1 MNLKKELKKHF
12 GFDKFRPLQ
21 QKVVKSVVD
30 GNDTLMVVSTGT
42 GKSLCYQLPGMIM
55 DGITIVI
62 SPLISLMQDQVSG
75 LQKRGVGAELIAAYM
90 TAEDAQRVYR
100 DAIGGKIGFLFVSP
114 ERAVTEKFM
123 QFMDKLDVRNFAI
136 DEAHCIVQWGEDFR
150 DSYKKLGNLKERYP
164 AATVSAFTA
173 SASDKTRNSIIKSLN
188 MHEPTIVVGSSYR
201 KNIKIQVEERKK
213 SGYPRLMGLIKK
225 HKKGS
230 GIVYAFSRKDVD
242 RIAKE
247 LKKRKVSCLGYHAGM
262 SDTRRSE
269 VMEKFMSGKTKVVVA
284 TVAFGMGI
292 DKADV
297 RFVCHMH
304 IPRSMDSYYQE
315 IGRAGRDGKASE
327 AVLLFSYA
335 DIKKIEWLI
344 DKDKESK
351 VTAENQQQ
359 LNIMSDYAYSFNCRH
374 KTVGKYFGD
383 NVKDC
388 KTKCDNCG

>member
-1 MNLKKELKKHF
+1 MNLKQELKKHF

-21 QKVVKSVVD
+21 QKVVKSVVE

-42 GKSLCYQLPGMIM
+42 GKSLCYQLPGLIM
-55 DGITIVI
+55 DGITVVI

-75 LQKRGVGAELIAAYM
+75 LKKKGVGAELIAAYM
-90 TAEDAQRVYR
+90 EAEEAQKVYR
-100 DAIGGKIGFLFVSP
+100 DAIDGKISFLFVSP

-123 QFMDKLDVRNFAI
+123 LFMDKLNIKNFAI

-150 DSYKKLGNLKERYP
+150 DSYKQLGSLKTRYP
-164 AATVSAFTA
+164 RATVSAFTA
-173 SASDKTRNSIIKSLN
+173 SASKKTRESIIRSLD
-188 MHEPTIVVGSSYR
+188 MKEPNIVVGSSFR
-201 KNIKIQVEERKK
+201 KNIKVQVEERKK
-213 SGYPRLMGLIKK
+213 SGYPRVMALVKK
-225 HKKGS
+225 HKSGS
-230 GIVYAFSRKDVD
+230 GIIYAFSRKDVD

-247 LKKRKVSCLGYHAGM
+247 LKKRKVRCMGYHAGM
-262 SDTRRSE
+262 SDSKRSE
-269 VMEKFMSGKTKVVVA
+269 VMEKFMSGKINVVVA

-304 IPRSMDSYYQE
+304 VPRSMDSYYQE

-344 DKDKESK
+344 DKDDASKTTVES
-351 VTAENQQQ
+351 Q
-359 LNIMSDYAYSFNCRH
+359 LQLDIMSDYVYSFNCRH
-374 KTVGKYFGD
+374 KDIGKHFGD
-383 NVKDC
+383 KVKDC